1 MTKKRY
7 DGIDLLK
14 CISILMVIALHVP
27 LLHFYMNGVEGSLF
41 RKVQFALRIIMQPVP
56 YFVAINGF
64 LMLKKRN
71 FDLKAHIRKTLS
83 MVLLFFIWASILV
96 ILARVV
102 AGEGLTLKQFCIYVF
117 ETGDGTGNYAGVLW
131 FMEGLISV
139 YLIYPLLWRAYHED
153 FQSFRFFFIAL
164 SILVVGV
171 SCLELIRNAI
181 HFDMDTEVLDQ
192 LIGLC
197 RRFRTEIGGWFLFYF
212 CLGGMIS
219 HDLEHFMEKRKVMIL
234 TGLAAWVVSYAFAY
248 YMSARQGSMYD
259 PSFNYESVFTAA
271 FIISIFALAL
281 PYQASGKPISRLLMG
296 IGKNTF
302 GIFVIHKIFIW
313 IIDRHFEV
321 FSFGERLASCL
332 AVLAASYLVTLLMNR
347 IPVLKKLV
355 MQ

>member
-1 MTKKRY
+1 
-7 DGIDLLK
+7 
-14 CISILMVIALHVP
+14 MVIALHVP
-27 LLHFYMNGVEGSLF
+27 LLHFYMDGVIGSPF
-41 RKVQFALRIIMQPVP
+41 RKIQFALRIIMQPVP

-64 LMLKKRN
+64 LMLKKRS
-71 FDLKAHIRKTLS
+71 FDLKAHIRKTLT

-96 ILARVV
+96 IMARVI
-102 AGEGLTLKQFCIYVF
+102 AGEGLTLKQFLIYVF

-139 YLIYPLLWRAYHED
+139 YLIYPLLWRAYQED

-171 SCLELIRNAI
+171 SCLGLVRNAI
-181 HFDMDTEVLDQ
+181 HFDTDTEVLDQ
-192 LIGLC
+192 FIGLC
-197 RRFRTEIGGWFLFYF
+197 KRFRTEIGGWFIFYF
-212 CLGGMIS
+212 CLGGMVS

-234 TGLAAWVVSYAFAY
+234 TGLAAWAVSYAFAY

-271 FIISIFALAL
+271 FIVSIFALAL
-281 PYQASGKPISRLLMG
+281 PYQASGKPFSKLLMG

-313 IIDRHFEV
+313 IIDRQFEV
-321 FSFGERLASCL
+321 FSFGERLATCL
-332 AVLAASYLVTLLMNR
+332 VVLAASYLVTLLMNR
-347 IPVLKKLV
+347 IPVLRNLV

>member
-14 CISILMVIALHVP
+14 CIAILMVIALHVP
-27 LLHFYMNGVEGSLF
+27 LLHFYMNGVEGSVF

-64 LMLKKRN
+64 LMLKKRS
-71 FDLKAHIRKTLS
+71 FDLKAHIRKTLT
-83 MVLLFFIWASILV
+83 MILLFFIWASILV
-96 ILARVV
+96 VLARVI

-139 YLIYPLLWRAYHED
+139 YLIYPLLWKSYQED
-153 FQSFRFFFIAL
+153 FQSFRFFFVAL
-164 SILVVGV
+164 SILVLGV
-171 SCLELIRNAI
+171 SCLEMIRNAI

-192 LIGLC
+192 FIGLC

-219 HDLEHFMEKRKVMIL
+219 HDLDGFLKKRNVMIL
-234 TGLAAWVVSYAFAY
+234 TGLAAWAVSYAFAY

-271 FIISIFALAL
+271 FIVSMFALAL
-281 PYQASGKPISRLLMG
+281 PYQASGRPLSKLLLG
-296 IGKNTF
+296 IGRNTF
-302 GIFVIHKIFIW
+302 GVFVIHKIFIW
-313 IIDRHFEV
+313 IIDKHFEV
-321 FSFGERLASCL
+321 FSFGERLATCL
-332 AVLAASYLVTLLMNR
+332 VVLAASYLLTLLMNR
-347 IPVLKKLV
+347 IPGLKKLL